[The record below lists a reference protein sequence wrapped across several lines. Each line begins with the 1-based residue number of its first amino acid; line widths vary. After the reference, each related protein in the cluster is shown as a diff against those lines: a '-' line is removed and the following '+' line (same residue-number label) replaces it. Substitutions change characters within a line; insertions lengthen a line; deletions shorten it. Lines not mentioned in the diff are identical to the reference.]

1 MIRNS
6 RDFHFARWG
15 VLAAFCLWTVAALAR
30 PPVEAA
36 DRAVRNRPNS
46 PAAEKAPALKPPVL
60 RSRESRK
67 VVPVQHEE
75 PVPIEPPAEGGLPV
89 PDVPPAKAAIEAEGD
104 GTIPP
109 EEALK
114 PLLDQ
119 NYTPINLLSALQLA
133 GVQNN
138 NILASQQR
146 VLESVALRQLAAV
159 QFLPTLNYG
168 GSYDLHRGVLQ
179 QSTGNILSV
188 RRDALY
194 LGAGAVAIAAGSV
207 NIPGVVWNLNITEAI
222 YNYLA
227 SQKAVD
233 KASSEN
239 RTVQQDVLLEVAL
252 AYTDLVRAQGLRSI
266 VAQTLDNS
274 RELARITAAYAKT
287 GQGSQADAD
296 RAATERAR
304 HEGDLVRADGA
315 LLTASAKLCRLLH
328 LDPSSRLM
336 ATEKFVLPMSVVP
349 DPIPLPE
356 LLAIALIHRPELQAR
371 RAGIAQA
378 LLNLE
383 SAKLLPFSPTVF
395 LGFSAGGE
403 AGGSDVVS
411 QPLGSGSFAR
421 GTPRFGQGRSRQD
434 LDVMAYWTLRNLGV
448 GNRAMIQ
455 ATASR
460 LRSADFEELIALDL
474 VRSQVA
480 SAYAATHAR
489 YARIRACELA
499 IQASTEAFREDLTRA
514 AALEGRPLETVDSL
528 RLLYRSRTEYLDSIL
543 DYNEAQFRLYVALG
557 KPPVDVLVRPV
568 DLPED
573 DPLAGDRPLPAQKT
587 DTRDVDP
594 NDTANALV
602 GLEREDVIPSAG
614 EDQLIDLPTAL
625 RLAEAS
631 NPTIAL
637 GRQAIVEALALRTE
651 ALSMMLPSLNAG
663 FNYHLHQGNLQTS
676 FGQMRNLTEQ
686 ALYFGGGARTLA
698 AETLAIPAVR
708 IFGHVGDAI
717 FAPLSAGQ
725 VVSSRTSESH
735 AILNSQ
741 LLNVVTRYLDLVAAE
756 GALEAFRHS
765 EDDLRQVVLATAAFA
780 KSGQGR
786 VGDYNRAR
794 TEALL
799 LHSRE
804 HQAQEEVVVAAAE
817 LSRTLHLDPSWRLKT
832 NAGAIELVE
841 LVNPEYDVQQLI
853 AMAHVARP
861 EMAARAADISA
872 SDYRLRQEYARP
884 WLPTLSAGASGGAF
898 GGGGSDQY
906 YAGQTM
912 WERLGGRA
920 DFDVMAYWTLQNLG
934 MGNLALQKQ
943 RRAERDRAIAV
954 RGLTQNQIGRE
965 VGDAFV
971 RSRARREQLRLA
983 QRRLQTAV
991 DGAREEVNRTRGG
1004 EGLPLE
1010 TINSVELLIDAR
1022 EALIRVLVGYNEAQF
1037 ELFVAVGQTPH
1048 VGLPDP
1054 TRGGAEEVE
1063 LNPVPPAPG
1072 VPAEPNAAPK
1082 TDDPQ

>member
-1 MIRNS
+1 VIRNS
-6 RDFHFARWG
+6 RGFHLARWG
-15 VLAAFCLWTVAALAR
+15 VLAALCLWTVAALAR
-30 PPVEAA
+30 PPVKPAGQTVRDRLNGPPVAEAP
-36 DRAVRNRPNS
+36 VRRP
-46 PAAEKAPALKPPVL
+46 PALK
-60 RSRESRK
+60 SREFRK
-67 VVPVQHEE
+67 VVPVQHEDSA
-75 PVPIEPPAEGGLPV
+75 PIESPTPIESRAPGELPI
-89 PDVPPAKAAIEAEGD
+89 PDVPPAKGAIEAEGD

-138 NILASQQR
+138 NIRAAQQR
-146 VLESVALRQLAAV
+146 VLESVALSQLAAV

-168 GSYDLHRGVLQ
+168 GSYDMHRGVLQ

-194 LGAGAVAIAAGSV
+194 IGAGAVAIAAGSV

-227 SQKAVD
+227 SQKAID
-233 KASSEN
+233 KASSDN

-252 AYTDLVRAQGLRSI
+252 GYTDLVRAQGLRSI

-336 ATEKFVLPMSVVP
+336 ATEKFVLPQSVVP

-378 LLNLE
+378 LLNLD
-383 SAKLLPFSPTVF
+383 SARLLPFSPTVF

-411 QPLGSGSFAR
+411 QPVGSGSFAR

-448 GNRAMIQ
+448 GNRALIE

-460 LRSADFEELIALDL
+460 LRSADFEEMIALDL

-489 YARIRACELA
+489 FARIRACELA

-528 RLLYRSRTEYLDSIL
+528 RLLYRSRTEYLDAIL

-568 DLPED
+568 DLPEG
-573 DPLAGDRPLPAQKT
+573 DPLAGDRPDPT
-587 DTRDVDP
+587 PRIDPRDVDP

-602 GLEREDVIPSAG
+602 GLDREEVIPSAG
-614 EDQLIDLPTAL
+614 EEQLIDLPTAL

-637 GRQAIVEALALRTE
+637 GRQAIFEALALRTE
-651 ALSMMLPSLNAG
+651 ARSMMLPSLNAG

-735 AILNSQ
+735 AILNAQ

-799 LHSRE
+799 LHSPR
-804 HQAQEEVVVAAAE
+804 APGPGG
-817 LSRTLHLDPSWRLKT
+817 SRHR
-832 NAGAIELVE
+832 
-841 LVNPEYDVQQLI
+841 
-853 AMAHVARP
+853 R
-861 EMAARAADISA
+861 
-872 SDYRLRQEYARP
+872 
-884 WLPTLSAGASGGAF
+884 GGAF
-898 GGGGSDQY
+898 PHAAPRPLVAAQD
-906 YAGQTM
+906 
-912 WERLGGRA
+912 ERR
-920 DFDVMAYWTLQNLG
+920 F
-934 MGNLALQKQ
+934 
-943 RRAERDRAIAV
+943 DRAGGA
-954 RGLTQNQIGRE
+954 RE
-965 VGDAFV
+965 SGI
-971 RSRARREQLRLA
+971 RRPAADR
-983 QRRLQTAV
+983 
-991 DGAREEVNRTRGG
+991 DGARRAAGDGGPGGRHLRFGLPAAAGVCPPLVPDPFGRGQRWCVRRRRQRPVLRRPDDVATPGGTRRFRRDGLLDAAEHGGG
-1004 EGLPLE
+1004 E
-1010 TINSVELLIDAR
+1010 R
-1022 EALIRVLVGYNEAQF
+1022 C
-1037 ELFVAVGQTPH
+1037 
-1048 VGLPDP
+1048 
-1054 TRGGAEEVE
+1054 
-1063 LNPVPPAPG
+1063 
-1072 VPAEPNAAPK
+1072 PAEAAPR
-1082 TDDPQ
+1082 